1 MYKSFICYLSYLFV
15 TVVGQ
20 PLSAIEKA
28 VLCFQTGYSICLGYV
43 TYSVPFLS
51 PDAYLERLRKEV
63 ALAKEGNRKVSDEIA
78 VTAETTANGCFFSS
92 HIFLLELLRFLTRLL
107 VCWLLSLYSTLSLV
121 FRYDSA
127 GCWYWSSGVFVIGAW
142 IKGCSLALLFLFH
155 SFIIIDINVVVK
167 YRRNLI
173 RNYFTLLA

>member
-15 TVVGQ
+15 TAVGQ
-20 PLSAIEKA
+20 PSVQLRRRSFASKR
-28 VLCFQTGYSICLGYV
+28 V
-43 TYSVPFLS
+43 TIFVWRMLHTVPLLS

-63 ALAKEGNRKVSDEIA
+63 ALAKEGNRKVSDEIG
-78 VTAETTANGCFFSS
+78 VIAETTANGCFFIS
-92 HIFLLELLRFLTRLL
+92 HIFRLELLRFVTRLL